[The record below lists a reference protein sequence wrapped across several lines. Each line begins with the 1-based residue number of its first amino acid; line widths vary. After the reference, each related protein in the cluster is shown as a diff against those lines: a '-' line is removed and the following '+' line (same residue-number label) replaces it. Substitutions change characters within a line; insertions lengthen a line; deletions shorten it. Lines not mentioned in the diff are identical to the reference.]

1 MKVRKG
7 IELGN
12 SLVRLG
18 GEAKG
23 QRLNIGANR
32 YNLVLPSR
40 LIKVILRAEGERL
53 KKFLDVYDL
62 IFDDS
67 HKKPNPEDLFYNSE

>member
-7 IELGN
+7 IELGD
-12 SLVRLG
+12 SPVRLG

-32 YNLVLPSR
+32 YILVLPSR
-40 LIKVILRAEGERL
+40 LIMVILQAEGERL
-53 KKFLDVYDL
+53 KKFLDIYDL
-62 IFDDS
+62 IFNDS
-67 HKKPNPEDLFYNSE
+67 HKKPNPDDLFYNSE